1 LALPYR
7 WQWRFERWKSV
18 FRGLVPGLGGRG
30 GEQPRPKLCPVCG
43 TLVGI
48 SATRCHECGTS
59 LRFSLA
65 AASKGLSRFFGGR
78 APVTGVLLIVN
89 MILFALSWI
98 ASASLG
104 SGGFSPLWS
113 MNNEALFRLGANV
126 PFGSGWWSWYRPVTA
141 MFLHGGLLHIGFNM
155 MVLLDIGPVVEEVYG
170 SANYLFLYLATGV
183 AASAA
188 SSEFGRH
195 LSIGAS
201 GALMGLIGL
210 LIAITTRRAGAQMKQ
225 LRSHLISWVVS
236 IFVIGLFPGLS
247 VDNWAHGG
255 GLLAGFV
262 LGKLWIDH
270 QPATPG
276 ERRLS
281 YALGWLAAA
290 AIVACFA
297 GMLVHYRGPLPG

>member
-1 LALPYR
+1 MALPYR
-7 WQWRFERWKSV
+7 WQWRIDRWKSV
-18 FRGLVPGLGGRG
+18 FRGLFGGG
-30 GEQPRPKLCPVCG
+30 QQQPRPKLCPACG

-78 APVTGVLLIVN
+78 APVTGVVLIVN
-89 MILFALSWI
+89 VALFALSWV
-98 ASASLG
+98 ASTGLG
-104 SGGFSPLWS
+104 SSGFGALWGLRG
-113 MNNEALFRLGANV
+113 EALFRLGASV

-170 SANYLFLYLATGV
+170 SASYLFLYLATGV
-183 AASAA
+183 CASLVSA
-188 SSEFGRH
+188 EFGTS
-195 LSIGAS
+195 LSVGAS

-210 LIAITTRRAGAQMKQ
+210 LIAITTKRAGAQMKQ

-236 IFVIGLFPGLS
+236 IFVIGLFPGMR

-255 GLLAGFV
+255 GLLAGFL
-262 LGKLWIDH
+262 LGKIWMDH
-270 QPATPG
+270 QPVTPG
-276 ERRLS
+276 QRRFS
-281 YALGWLAAA
+281 YLVGWLAAA
-290 AIVACFA
+290 TIIACFA
-297 GMLVHYRGPLPG
+297 GMLLHYRNPLPG